1 MRTPLSLL
9 LPQLCSKNA
18 LGATPFMTAVSHR
31 NYAAA
36 LRILDY
42 VQQRMP
48 EPIEGRGEGDKTFS
62 FTAPSCKRPAD
73 GAPRSEASDGSPTGA
88 DLLSGAILAP
98 MGGGGVT
105 PLQALFSGFSSNFDL
120 VSMCLHVTGFPLG
133 YTAQQLLRLFQT
145 RYPSVYKAQVFK
157 NGDSEDSSS
166 SENSSSEEE
175 EEEEEGEGEG
185 EGGETEPRVH
195 SREDMAAS
203 VRRRMFLQRRS
214 TGWMYKCACMCMCAT
229 LLCLYTC
236 VEVWTVGPSL
246 NPIVM
251 ATLRSSKPRA
261 SLSFESRASH
271 SLQRGCMHAFRQQ
284 VQRKPTNE
292 IRLLK
297 LWPGI

>member
-1 MRTPLSLL
+1 MYYKCVTCFSFILTPELYDMYIYTVHVYTCIHACIHVHCTHVRTPLSLL
-9 LPQLCSKNA
+9 QLCSKNA

-42 VQQRMP
+42 VQQRTP
-48 EPIEGRGEGDKTFS
+48 EPKEGRGEGDKTFS
-62 FTAPSCKRPAD
+62 FTAPSCKQPAD
-73 GAPRSEASDGSPTGA
+73 GAPRSEASDGSLTGA

-120 VSMCLHVTGFPLG
+120 ISMCLHVTGFPLG

-185 EGGETEPRVH
+185 EGGETEPRVR
-195 SREDMAAS
+195 SREDVAAS

-214 TGWMYKCACMCMCAT
+214 TGGIYKMCIHVHACISYRVPPSCACT
-229 LLCLYTC
+229 H
-236 VEVWTVGPSL
+236 V
-246 NPIVM
+246 
-251 ATLRSSKPRA
+251 
-261 SLSFESRASH
+261 
-271 SLQRGCMHAFRQQ
+271 
-284 VQRKPTNE
+284 
-292 IRLLK
+292 LK
-297 LWPGI
+297 CGLWDPA